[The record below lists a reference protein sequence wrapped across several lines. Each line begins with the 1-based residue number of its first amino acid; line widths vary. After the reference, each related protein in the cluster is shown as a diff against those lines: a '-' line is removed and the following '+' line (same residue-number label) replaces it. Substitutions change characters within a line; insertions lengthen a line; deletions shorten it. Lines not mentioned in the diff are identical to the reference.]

1 MMNRRTT
8 PPPRSRSQTPLVL
21 ALVVGVVA
29 AFALAAV
36 LVTSGG
42 DDDDDDGPTGTT
54 GEPIGGALA
63 PYDPAVDDSAVGRP
77 APALSGA
84 NYAGDAVT
92 VRPGTDGPLMLVF
105 LAHWCPHCNREIP
118 VLNQWRDAGG
128 VPEELRVVGISTA
141 VSADRPNYPPGEW
154 LVDMDWQWDVIADEP
169 APSDDEA
176 PPAMA
181 AYGVTG
187 FPFFVLIDAEG
198 NVTARGSGE
207 YPIEALEPLVAATV
221 G

>member
-1 MMNRRTT
+1 M
-8 PPPRSRSQTPLVL
+8 L

-29 AFALAAV
+29 ALALVAV

-42 DDDDDDGPTGTT
+42 DDDDGATEAA
-54 GEPIGGALA
+54 GESMAGALA
-63 PYDPAVDDSAVGRP
+63 PYDPAAVDSAVGRP

-84 NYAGDAVT
+84 NYAGDPVT
-92 VRPGTDGPLMLVF
+92 VTPGTDGPLMLVF
-105 LAHWCPHCNREIP
+105 LAHWCAHCNREIP

-141 VSADRPNYPPGEW
+141 VSADRANYPPGEW

-198 NVTARGSGE
+198 NVTARGYGE
-207 YPIEALEPLVAATV
+207 YPIEALEQLAAATV